1 MNEIKNIIAT
11 LTVSFI
17 VYGVVMLFSPSG
29 EMGKSFKT
37 VVGIALIFT
46 IVFCLFNID
55 FDIDFKSPEVTENTV
70 LKIDTDSLVI
80 ENAEH
85 SLEKYIISQLN
96 SKGLSNVK
104 VSVFM
109 DISSDRSISIKS
121 VEVKCN
127 SEQFSKVDDYFKGLG
142 IPYNLTVVQDE

>member
-55 FDIDFKSPEVTENTV
+55 YDFDFKSPEVTENTV
-70 LKIDTDSLVI
+70 SKIDSDSLVI
-80 ENAEH
+80 ESAEH

-96 SKGLSNVK
+96 SKGLSNIK

-127 SEQFSKVDDYFKGLG
+127 SDQFSKVDDYLKGLG

>member
-70 LKIDTDSLVI
+70 SKIDSDSLVI
-80 ENAEH
+80 ESAEH

-96 SKGLSNVK
+96 SKGLSNIK

-127 SEQFSKVDDYFKGLG
+127 SDQFSKVDDYLKGLG

>member
-127 SEQFSKVDDYFKGLG
+127 SDQFSKVDDYLKGLG

>member
-80 ENAEH
+80 ETAEH

-96 SKGLSNVK
+96 SKGLSNIK

-127 SEQFSKVDDYFKGLG
+127 SDQFSKVDDYLKGLG

>member
-70 LKIDTDSLVI
+70 SKIDSDSLVI
-80 ENAEH
+80 ESAEH

-127 SEQFSKVDDYFKGLG
+127 SDQFSKVDDYLKGLG